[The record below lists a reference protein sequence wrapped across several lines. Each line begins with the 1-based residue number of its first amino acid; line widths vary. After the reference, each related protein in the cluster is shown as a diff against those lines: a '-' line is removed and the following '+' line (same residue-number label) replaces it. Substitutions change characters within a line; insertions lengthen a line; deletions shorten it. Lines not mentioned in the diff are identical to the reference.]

1 MLDPLE
7 LELEMTVN
15 LHVGAG
21 VLCKRQ
27 AISSDLKLPFVNS
40 LTLLIIYLGT
50 VKKGP
55 GFTPTLALAARR

>member
-7 LELEMTVN
+7 LELEMIVN

-21 VLCKRQ
+21 VLCKSQ
-27 AISSDLKLPFVNS
+27 AISLDLKLPFIHC

-50 VKKGP
+50 VQKGP
-55 GFTPTLALAARR
+55 GFTLTLALAARR